1 MVPLFCPKAS
11 KEKSMIVVVDI
22 RNKVVTVGIIQQDDV
37 TAAMSEA
44 APEPLKWRS
53 IRRYGAF
60 HERTSDEFSQLISQM
75 VAELVPDSAEAHGF
89 VSQESGSKAPEPVV
103 WISSVVPALTGVL
116 AASVEAVF
124 KVTPHIVG
132 PGTRT
137 GIKIRTDFPSE
148 LGTDLVCAA
157 AGAKRLTSMPCLIV
171 DFGVA
176 LTISAVNARGE
187 FLGAAITAGPR
198 IAAESLRQETAQLVE
213 ANLEFPASAIGKSTR
228 HSICSGIMIG
238 YTGLVRQLLLA
249 MGRELRADEI
259 KAGLLKMTG
268 TDMDSLSGI
277 EVIGTGEPEGRE
289 ILNRLGYAR
298 FVPNLVL
305 EGLAVIASKKQAS

>member
-1 MVPLFCPKAS
+1 
-11 KEKSMIVVVDI
+11 MIVVIDI
-22 RNKVVTVGIIQQDDV
+22 RNKVVTVGILQPDDV
-37 TAAMSEA
+37 PVAMTESE
-44 APEPLKWRS
+44 PEPLKWRS

-75 VAELVPDSAEAHGF
+75 VSEIVPASSQSESKDS
-89 VSQESGSKAPEPVV
+89 EPIV
-103 WISSVVPALTGVL
+103 WISSVVPALTSVL

-148 LGTDLVCAA
+148 LGADLVCAA
-157 AGAKRLTSMPCLIV
+157 AGARRLTSKPCLIV

-176 LTISAVNARGE
+176 LTISVVNSRGE

-213 ANLEFPASAIGKSTR
+213 ANLEFPTSAIGKSTR
-228 HSICSGIMIG
+228 HAICSGIMIG
-238 YTGLVRQLLLA
+238 YTGLVRQLLLE
-249 MGRELRADEI
+249 MGKELRADEI
-259 KAGLLKMTG
+259 KAGLLGMPGAETEN
-268 TDMDSLSGI
+268 LSGI
-277 EVIGTGEPEGRE
+277 EVIGTGEAEGRE
-289 ILNRLGYAR
+289 ILNRLGYTR